1 MARNHR
7 SYLPNLI
14 RFSLAARLLQVD
26 QLFNAWPHKNVV
38 PPAAPLF
45 EPQIEKK
52 LSQLIEAD
60 VGIAPT
66 SEDSKQ

>member
-1 MARNHR
+1 MARDHR

-14 RFSLAARLLQVD
+14 RFGLAARPLQVD
-26 QLFNAWPHKNVV
+26 QLFHAWPHKDVV
-38 PPAAPLF
+38 APADPFF
-45 EPQIEKK
+45 EPQIQKK

-66 SEDSKQ
+66 SKDSEQ